1 MTLAPPDRSAD
12 RVSSLAARPEDVWRP
27 VQYLGSKLR
36 ALPAVTSQIAELTS
50 EGVVWDAFTGSSVV
64 AQAVAG
70 AGLDVWATDT
80 QRSSAIFAEAL
91 LGVDASPGAA
101 VGLAQA
107 VAGLFTAAHPDEA
120 RWARY
125 LSAEDELLAERDYD
139 GLVALYG
146 GLPQRWRSAERWS
159 ECAPLASTFAGTYL
173 SLRQAMALDAAR
185 HELRERRVAGEVDRW
200 TYAAAL
206 TSLCHAASEA
216 VHSAGKHFAQPIQ
229 PAFEGAANY
238 GFVRGRSL
246 RDRAVVIETKAVDA
260 AANIAQAVHLDGNHA
275 AGATDVLTVDASQLQ
290 AQGVTV
296 VYADPPYTAQQYS
309 RFYHVLETLVD
320 GFSAPIQSVRGSTPK
335 GLYPAE
341 RYLSPFCS
349 RRQAPAAFEQ
359 LIRTSREAGAHLML
373 SYSTTGSESGNQR
386 TVGEAELLSMVAAGY
401 GRENVSIVD
410 LDYGYRQFNHESRR
424 TETSGTNEILIVG
437 TAS

>member
-1 MTLAPPDRSAD
+1 
-12 RVSSLAARPEDVWRP
+12 
-27 VQYLGSKLR
+27 LR
-36 ALPAVTSQIAELTS
+36 ALRAITSQIADLTPD
-50 EGVVWDAFTGSSVV
+50 GVVWDAFTGSSVV
-64 AQAVAG
+64 AQAVART
-70 AGLDVWATDT
+70 GLDVWATDT
-80 QRSSAIFAEAL
+80 QRSSAIFAEAM
-91 LGVDASPGAA
+91 LGVDASSGAA
-101 VGLAQA
+101 AGLAQF
-107 VAGLFTAAHPDEA
+107 VADLFTSPHPDEA
-120 RWARY
+120 QWAAYRA
-125 LSAEDELLAERDYD
+125 AEDTLLAEGDYD

-146 GLPQRWRSAERWS
+146 SLPQRWKTAGGWS

-185 HELRERRVAGEVDRW
+185 QTLRERRAADEVDRW

-246 RDRAVVIETKAVDA
+246 RDRAVVIETKAVEA
-260 AANIAQAVHLDGNHA
+260 ALNIAKAVHLNGNHV
-275 AGATDVLTVDASQLQ
+275 AGAADVLTIDVSRLR
-290 AQGVTV
+290 AQGVSL

-320 GFSAPIQSVRGSTPK
+320 GLSAPIQSVRGATPK

-359 LIRTSREAGAHLML
+359 LVRTSREAGAHLML

-386 TVGEAELLSMVAAGY
+386 TVSEAELLNLVATAY
-401 GRENVSIVD
+401 GSQNVSIVD

-437 TAS
+437 TAP